1 MPKTPAPTDTPK
13 KEVCSIQ
20 GIHRQV
26 IRTVRNRMPESEN
39 FDELA
44 RFYKLF
50 GDRTRLGIIW
60 VLGVSEMCVCD
71 LCVLLGMKQSA
82 ISHQLRSLKQTQ
94 IVKFRREDKVV
105 FYSLNDDHIREVL
118 EVGYKH
124 MQERR

>member
-20 GIHRQV
+20 GIHTQV

-50 GDRTRLGIIW
+50 GNRTRLGITW
-60 VLGVSEMCVCD
+60 ALGVSEMCVCD

-94 IVKFRREDKVV
+94 IVKFRREGKVV

-118 EVGYKH
+118 EVGYNH